1 MAEYKGIYYQDD
13 SKQRYFEGGA
23 HFKYI
28 HLYKALQKLSSSQ
41 KEKLKREQLRKKRE
55 IKKKEKNLKSNL
67 PISKKTNKVSTLIYN
82 IILYRKQ
89 KIKLII
95 N

>member
-1 MAEYKGIYYQDD
+1 MADYKGIYYQDD
-13 SKQRYFEGGA
+13 SKQRDFEGGA

-28 HLYKALQKLSSSQ
+28 HLYKVLQKLSSSQ
-41 KEKLKREQLRKKRE
+41 KEKLKREQLVNKRE

-67 PISKKTNKVSTLIYN
+67 PISKKTNKVNTLIYN
-82 IILYRKQ
+82 VILYRKQ
-89 KIKLII
+89 IIKIII